1 MVMEEEMLNPAAIDE
16 DDLAVLAFFK
26 RKLRIAR
33 ESFKEAHP
41 DKPDERLLTLWRR
54 KFLSSLLNTPVGAR
68 LCLRGLHIFGQI
80 VSIIWRQLSTGL
92 GEPFGHERKRFDR
105 PILLASCR
113 IGSVLLKTSP

>member
-41 DKPDERLLTLWRR
+41 DKPDE
-54 KFLSSLLNTPVGAR
+54 
-68 LCLRGLHIFGQI
+68 
-80 VSIIWRQLSTGL
+80 
-92 GEPFGHERKRFDR
+92 
-105 PILLASCR
+105 
-113 IGSVLLKTSP
+113 